1 MHSVFYFYTTVTT
14 YYYSTQEIFMLAW
27 PTGTCVVYGTYSRYT
42 TYITLWSCH
51 CCVIVLLPQGP
62 AKVRC
67 VSNGDLKKNCE
78 LVLINSYNEKNNV
91 LLFQKATENSFKICH
106 IFHKIVP
113 IRTIHKCFLHINIFV
128 EMKCLIWCYFSWEK
142 NHDHTRRWIWIYKVY
157 IIVVVINYV
166 KMAC

>member
-1 MHSVFYFYTTVTT
+1 MHCFFYFYTTVTT

-106 IFHKIVP
+106 IFPKNCSDPYYPQMFSAYKYFCWNEMSHMMLF
-113 IRTIHKCFLHINIFV
+113 FLG
-128 EMKCLIWCYFSWEK
+128 KKSWS
-142 NHDHTRRWIWIYKVY
+142 YK
-157 IIVVVINYV
+157 
-166 KMAC
+166 KMNLNL